1 MQMTQKVRYV
11 PGRVDDQILTL
22 TRYRQRIRELIARG
36 DHERFP
42 EEAAY
47 WMQKVCDSGC
57 EVTLNRET
65 SERILQDL
73 QQSIHLQLE
82 ELRSLYADSSFFV

>member
-36 DHERFP
+36 DHERLP

-73 QQSIHLQLE
+73 QHSIHLQLE